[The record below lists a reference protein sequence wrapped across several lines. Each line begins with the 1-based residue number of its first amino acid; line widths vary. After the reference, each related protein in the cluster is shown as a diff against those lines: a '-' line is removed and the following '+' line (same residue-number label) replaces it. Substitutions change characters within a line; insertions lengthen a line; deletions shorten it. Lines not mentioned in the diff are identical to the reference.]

1 MKNKKLAIKSLLILV
16 VFLLMA
22 GLLVDY
28 LTWQNNYRNRIYP
41 GVKLGTLDLSGK
53 SANEALEI
61 LNKETNALTDSGLTF
76 QYGNKKITIDSAIS
90 AFDTDLSYPSLI
102 FNNEATVKNAFSLGR
117 PENFWNY
124 FIFRFKTKRQKII
137 KPNYTLDTQKIQ
149 SLLEENF
156 KELNVPPVNSS
167 FSLSGPTGKLQTS
180 PEKIGKAINYDL
192 LFSNIKNN
200 LDFLNN
206 PPITIMT
213 HSKYPEVK
221 EADLATIEDDAKRII
236 TSGELKLTFADDTDS
251 STTVKTWT
259 IKPEK
264 LLGWL
269 SVEKLQDKLSLSLDQ
284 EKINQYL
291 ALTVS
296 PQINLEVVRPRFEIS
311 NGKVINWQTGTNGR
325 QVDIEAST
333 AKITSGFLS
342 GQKEIPIL
350 VKELTAEEVIGNKPL
365 DIKEIIGTGQSNFA
379 GSPSNRR
386 KNIQVGANAVHGIL
400 LAPGEEFSLVKA
412 LGDVSAKTGYLPEL
426 VIKGNKTVPEYG
438 GGLCQIGTTVFRAA
452 LASGL
457 PITARRNHSYRVA
470 YYEPAGMDAAIYIPQ
485 PDVRFVN
492 DTANYVLI
500 QARIIKNDIYFDFWG
515 TKDGRVATTTKPTV
529 YNIVKPEPTKY
540 IETTELSAGE
550 KKCTERAHNG
560 ADAYFDYTV
569 IYPEGATT
577 TPVQERRFSSHY
589 IPWQEVCLIG
599 MNAASSTASTTP
611 PNVVSP
617 SSTPPSS
624 TSTKP

>member
-22 GLLVDY
+22 GLLIDY

-41 GVKLGTLDLSGK
+41 GVKVGHLDLSGK
-53 SANEALEI
+53 STSEVLEI
-61 LNKETNALTDSGLTF
+61 LNKKTTTLTEAGLSF
-76 QYGNKKITIDSAIS
+76 QYGNKKITIDSAVS
-90 AFDTDLSYPSLI
+90 SFDTDLSYPSLI
-102 FNNEATVKNAFSLGR
+102 FDNEATTKEALALGR

-124 FIFRFKTKRQKII
+124 FIFRFKAKGQKTI
-137 KPNYTLDTQKIQ
+137 KPSYTLDIQKIQ
-149 SLLEENF
+149 NLLEESF
-156 KELNVPPVNSS
+156 KELNVPPVNSA
-167 FSLSGPTGKLQTS
+167 FSISSKTGQLQTN

-192 LFSNIKNN
+192 LFSEIKNN

-206 PPITIMT
+206 FPIIILTR
-213 HSKYPEVK
+213 SKYPEVK
-221 EADLATIEDDAKRII
+221 EVDLTTIESDAKKII
-236 TSGELKLTFADDTDS
+236 TSGELKLTFTDVSKS
-251 STTVKTWT
+251 STTIKAWT

-269 SVEKLQDKLSLSLDQ
+269 SVEKSQNKLNLSLDQ
-284 EKINQYL
+284 EKIKQYL
-291 ALTVS
+291 VLTVS
-296 PQINLEVVRPRFEIS
+296 PQIDLEVVRPRFEIN
-311 NGKVINWQTGTNGR
+311 NGKVVSWQTGTNGR
-325 QVDIEAST
+325 QIDLEAST

-350 VKELTAEEVIGNKPL
+350 VKELAAEEASGDRPL
-365 DIKEIIGTGQSNFA
+365 DIKEIIGTGQSDFS
-379 GSPSNRR
+379 GSPTNRR

-400 LAPGEEFSLVKA
+400 LAPGEEFSLVKV
-412 LGDVSAKTGYLPEL
+412 LGDVSAETGYLPEL

-457 PITARRNHSYRVA
+457 PITARRNHSYRVS

-492 DTANYVLI
+492 DTASYVLI
-500 QARIIKNDIYFDFWG
+500 QARIVKNEIYFDFWG

-529 YNIVKPEPTKY
+529 YNIVKPAPTKY
-540 IETTELSAGE
+540 IETTELPVGE

-599 MNAASSTASTTP
+599 AAASSTASTTIP
-611 PNVVSP
+611 TTSVS
-617 SSTPPSS
+617 SSTPPLS
-624 TSTKP
+624 TSTQP

>member
-22 GLLVDY
+22 GLLIDY
-28 LTWQNNYRNRIYP
+28 LTWQNNYRSRIYP
-41 GVKLGTLDLSGK
+41 GVKLGSLDLSGK
-53 SANEALEI
+53 STNEALEI
-61 LNKETNALTDSGLTF
+61 LNKKTTALTEAGLSF
-76 QYGNKKITIDSAIS
+76 QYGNKKITLDSAIS
-90 AFDTDLSYPSLI
+90 SFDTDLSYPSLI
-102 FNNEATVKNAFSLGR
+102 FDNEITIKEALALGR

-124 FIFRFKTKRQKII
+124 FIFRFKAKEQKTI
-137 KPNYTLDTQKIQ
+137 KPSYVLDMPKIQ
-149 SLLEENF
+149 KLLEENF
-156 KELNVPPVNSS
+156 KELNVPPVNSA
-167 FSLSGPTGKLQTS
+167 FSISSKTGQLQTS
-180 PEKIGKAINYDL
+180 PEKIGKEINYDL
-192 LFSNIKNN
+192 LFSEIKNN

-221 EADLATIEDDAKRII
+221 EADLTTIESDARRII
-236 TSGELKLTFADDTDS
+236 ASGELKLTFTDVNDS
-251 STTVKTWT
+251 STTIKAWTVKS
-259 IKPEK
+259 ER

-269 SVEKLQDKLSLSLDQ
+269 SVEKDQNKLSLSLDQ
-284 EKINQYL
+284 EKIKQYL

-296 PQINLEVVRPRFEIS
+296 PQVDLEAIRPRFEIN
-311 NGKVINWQTGTNGR
+311 NGKVVSWQTGTNGR
-325 QVDIEAST
+325 QIDLDAS
-333 AKITSGFLS
+333 ADKITSGFLS
-342 GQKEIPIL
+342 GQKEIPLLI
-350 VKELTAEEVIGNKPL
+350 KELIAEEAGGDKPL
-365 DIKEIIGTGQSNFA
+365 DIKEIIGTGQSNFS
-379 GSPSNRR
+379 GSPTNRR

-400 LAPGEEFSLVKA
+400 LTPGEEFSLVKV
-412 LGDVSAKTGYLPEL
+412 LGDVSATTGYLPEL

-500 QARIIKNDIYFDFWG
+500 QARIVKNDIYFDFWG

-529 YNIVKPEPTKY
+529 YNIVKPAPTKY
-540 IETTELSAGE
+540 IETTELPVGE

-599 MNAASSTASTTP
+599 AAASSTASTTIP
-611 PNVVSP
+611 TATSS
-617 SSTPPSS
+617 SSTLSLS
-624 TSTKP
+624 TSTQP